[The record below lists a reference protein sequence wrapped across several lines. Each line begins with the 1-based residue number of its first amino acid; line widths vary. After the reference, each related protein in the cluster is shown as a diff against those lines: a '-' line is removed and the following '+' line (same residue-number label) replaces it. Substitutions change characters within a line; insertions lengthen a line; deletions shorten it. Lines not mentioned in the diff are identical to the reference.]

1 MHACTTVS
9 MEDKGAHM
17 ESMEGDQENG
27 GSAAARR
34 VEIDTSSPFRSVK
47 EAIMLFGE
55 RVLVGEIYAN
65 GLMRILKS
73 LLICQPTDIKQ
84 AAESKNDQHHGSSRM
99 RSLMAELE
107 ETRRTLE
114 REREENQQKAHHI
127 STLQEELRR
136 AKMDLEQLQRDQKE
150 DLETHEDFKFVER
163 VAPEIEIEIEKPN
176 LNLFLKKR
184 CVTFASPPSLSQV
197 LNAEDDDEMI
207 MEKKFFA
214 EKGRHEEEE
223 EEGLSM
229 KKKKKKKKM
238 PLVPL
243 IGAFILK
250 KKSYQDV
257 ACMT

>member
-1 MHACTTVS
+1 
-9 MEDKGAHM
+9 M

-65 GLMRILKS
+65 RINE
-73 LLICQPTDIKQ
+73 IKQ
-84 AAESKNDQHHGSSRM
+84 AAESKNEHHGSSRM

-114 REREENQQKAHHI
+114 KEREENQQKAHHI